1 MFYCVTFL
9 KTSSSSQV
17 QHIHNIHHLLF
28 QCQNKPQWCF
38 HSPHLN
44 TFTNLSPYN
53 VEVQWH
59 VSSASPSIQ
68 CQTQLVIIDHLGFHC
83 VACFKSFSI
92 HPGQMCPRLLEKK
105 KKERKKER
113 NHSLRGVQFSSVAH
127 SYQHLCYPTSHS
139 KPGLPVHHQLPW
151 VWEWNHPAISSSEV
165 PFSSCPQSFPVSGCF
180 QLSQLFTSGSQI
192 IGVSASTLV
201 FSMNTKDWFPLGWTG
216 WTS

>member
-1 MFYCVTFL
+1 MT
-9 KTSSSSQV
+9 
-17 QHIHNIHHLLF
+17 
-28 QCQNKPQWCF
+28 
-38 HSPHLN
+38 
-44 TFTNLSPYN
+44 
-53 VEVQWH
+53 
-59 VSSASPSIQ
+59 
-68 CQTQLVIIDHLGFHC
+68 
-83 VACFKSFSI
+83 CFKCFSI
-92 HPGQMCPRLLEKK
+92 HSMSNPAGNYWPFRVSLCGMLQELLYSPRSNVPKIIRKKKK

-113 NHSLRGVQFSSVAH
+113 NHSLRGVQFSSVAD
-127 SYQHLCYPTSHS
+127 SYQHLCYPTSRS

>member
-105 KKERKKER
+105 KKKERKKER
-113 NHSLRGVQFSSVAH
+113 KKSLFKGCSV
-127 SYQHLCYPTSHS
+127 
-139 KPGLPVHHQLPW
+139 
-151 VWEWNHPAISSSEV
+151 
-165 PFSSCPQSFPVSGCF
+165 
-180 QLSQLFTSGSQI
+180 QLSCSFISTSLLSHEPQQARPPCSSPTPMGLGVKPSSYLILWGPLFLLPSIFPSVRMFSTE
-192 IGVSASTLV
+192 STLHI
-201 FSMNTKDWFPLGWTG
+201 G
-216 WTS
+216 

>member
-1 MFYCVTFL
+1 MT
-9 KTSSSSQV
+9 
-17 QHIHNIHHLLF
+17 
-28 QCQNKPQWCF
+28 
-38 HSPHLN
+38 
-44 TFTNLSPYN
+44 
-53 VEVQWH
+53 
-59 VSSASPSIQ
+59 
-68 CQTQLVIIDHLGFHC
+68 
-83 VACFKSFSI
+83 CFKCFSI
-92 HPGQMCPRLLEKK
+92 HSMSNPAGNYWPFRVSLCGMLQELLYSPRSNVPKIIRKK